1 MISKTLQ
8 NAINNQIQ
16 AEMYSSYLYLS
27 MSAYCEM
34 NNYLGAAK
42 WFKMQS
48 EEEWAHAMK
57 FYGFLMERGGKVML
71 KAIDEPQHDFKS
83 LLDAFEETLTHE
95 KKVTA
100 LINKLYEQS
109 LKETDYPTQIF
120 LQWFITEQVEE
131 EANAV
136 AIIERIKMVG
146 EKASSILWVDKELSK
161 RAKE

>member
-8 NAINNQIQ
+8 NTINNQIQ

-34 NNYLGAAK
+34 NNFLGSAK

-57 FYGFLMERGGKVML
+57 FYGFLLERGGKVLL
-71 KAIDEPQHDFKS
+71 KVIDEPQHDFKS
-83 LLDAFEETLTHE
+83 LLDAFEETLAHE

-109 LKETDYPTQIF
+109 LKESDYPAQIF

-131 EANAV
+131 EANAT

-146 EKASSILWVDKELSK
+146 EKASSLLWIDKELGK

>member
-8 NAINNQIQ
+8 TTINNQIQ
-16 AEMYSSYLYLS
+16 AEIFSSYLYLS

-34 NNYLGAAK
+34 NNFLGASK

-57 FYGFLMERGGKVML
+57 FYNFLLERGGKVTL
-71 KAIDEPQHDFKS
+71 KAVEEPQHDFKS
-83 LLDAFEETLTHE
+83 LIGAFEETLAHE

-109 LKETDYPTQIF
+109 VKESDYPAQIF

-131 EANAV
+131 EANAI

-146 EKASSILWVDKELSK
+146 EKGSSILWIDKELGK
-161 RAKE
+161 RGKE

>member
-16 AEMYSSYLYLS
+16 VEMFSSYLYLS
-27 MSAYCEM
+27 MSAYCEV

-48 EEEWAHAMK
+48 EEEWEHAMK
-57 FYGFLMERGGKVML
+57 FYKFLIERGGKVQL
-71 KAIDEPQHDFKS
+71 KAIDQPQHDFKS
-83 LLDAFEETLTHE
+83 LLGAFEETLVHE

-100 LINKLYEQS
+100 LINKLYEQA
-109 LKETDYPTQIF
+109 LKETDYPAQIF

-131 EANAV
+131 EANAT
-136 AIIERIKMVG
+136 AIIERIKMVE
-146 EKASSILWVDKELSK
+146 EKPSSLLWIDKELGK

>member
-1 MISKTLQ
+1 MLSKTLQ
-8 NAINNQIQ
+8 NTINNQIQ
-16 AEMYSSYLYLS
+16 AEMFSSYLYLS

-34 NNYLGAAK
+34 NNFLGAAK

-48 EEEWAHAMK
+48 EEEWGHAMK
-57 FYGFLMERGGKVML
+57 FYGFIIERGGKITL
-71 KAIDEPQHDFKS
+71 KAIDEPQLDFKS
-83 LLDAFEETLTHE
+83 LLGAFEETLTHE

-109 LKETDYPTQIF
+109 LKESDYATQIF

-131 EANAV
+131 EANAI

-146 EKASSILWVDKELSK
+146 EKASSLLWIDKELGK

>member
-34 NNYLGAAK
+34 NNYLGATK

-48 EEEWAHAMK
+48 EEEWVHAMK
-57 FYGFLMERGGKVML
+57 FYSFLMERGGKVML
-71 KAIDEPQHDFKS
+71 KAIEEPQHDFKS
-83 LLDAFEETLTHE
+83 LLGAFEETLTHE

-146 EKASSILWVDKELSK
+146 EKASSILWIDKELGK

>member
-27 MSAYCEM
+27 MSAYSEM
-34 NNYLGAAK
+34 NNFLGAAK
-42 WFKMQS
+42 WFKIQS
-48 EEEWAHAMK
+48 EEEWGHAMK
-57 FYGFLMERGGKVML
+57 FYRFLIERSGKVTL

-83 LLDAFEETLTHE
+83 LLGAFEETLTHE

-109 LKETDYPTQIF
+109 IKENDYASQIF

-146 EKASSILWVDKELSK
+146 EKASSLLWIDKELGK
-161 RAKE
+161 RGK

>member
-1 MISKTLQ
+1 MLSKTLQ
-8 NAINNQIQ
+8 NTLNNQIQ

-57 FYGFLMERGGKVML
+57 FYGFLMERGGKVIL

-83 LLDAFEETLTHE
+83 LLGAFEETLTHE

-100 LINKLYEQS
+100 LINKLYEQA
-109 LKETDYPTQIF
+109 LKENDYPAQIF
-120 LQWFITEQVEE
+120 LHWFITEQVEE
-131 EANAV
+131 EANAI

-146 EKASSILWVDKELSK
+146 EKASSILWVDKELGK

>member
-1 MISKTLQ
+1 MLSKTLQ
-8 NAINNQIQ
+8 NTINNQIQ
-16 AEMYSSYLYLS
+16 AEMFSSYLYLS
-27 MSAYCEM
+27 MSAYCET

-42 WFKMQS
+42 WFKLQS
-48 EEEWAHAMK
+48 EEEWEHAMK
-57 FYGFLMERGGKVML
+57 FYKFVIDRGGKVQL
-71 KAIDEPQHDFKS
+71 KAIDQPQHDFKS
-83 LLDAFEETLTHE
+83 LLGAFEETLSHE

-109 LKETDYPTQIF
+109 LKETDYPAQIF

-146 EKASSILWVDKELSK
+146 EKASSLLWIDKELGK

>member
-1 MISKTLQ
+1 MLSKTLQ
-8 NAINNQIQ
+8 NTLNNQIQ

-48 EEEWAHAMK
+48 EEEWTHAMK
-57 FYGFLMERGGKVML
+57 FYGFLMERGGKVIL

-83 LLDAFEETLTHE
+83 LLGAFEETLTHE

-100 LINKLYEQS
+100 LINKLYEQA
-109 LKETDYPTQIF
+109 LKENDYPAQIF
-120 LQWFITEQVEE
+120 LHWFITEQVEE
-131 EANAV
+131 EANAI

-146 EKASSILWVDKELSK
+146 EKASSILWVDKELGK

>member
-1 MISKTLQ
+1 MLSKTLQ
-8 NAINNQIQ
+8 NTINNQIQ
-16 AEMYSSYLYLS
+16 AEMFSSYLYLS

-42 WFKMQS
+42 WFKLQS
-48 EEEWAHAMK
+48 EEEWEHAMK
-57 FYGFLMERGGKVML
+57 FYKFVIDRGGKVQL
-71 KAIDEPQHDFKS
+71 KAIDQPQHDFKS
-83 LLDAFEETLTHE
+83 LLGAFEETLVHE

-100 LINKLYEQS
+100 LINKLYEQA
-109 LKETDYPTQIF
+109 LKESDYPTQIF

-146 EKASSILWVDKELSK
+146 EKASSILWIDKELGK
-161 RAKE
+161 RGKE